1 MGLCCD
7 HNLYLSRKQTAGDN
21 WKQKTAEE
29 ADLIISDEEEE
40 EVTYQGRKKT
50 SADNKNLVTQV
61 RWQLQECLR
70 IPLTQLG
77 YGGAYPTMSGTV
89 QTSDVM
95 VNKEEK
101 AVEVLENNL
110 QYTKKLLRGTK
121 KSNEKRDK
129 FKGFKKRKKQHQ
141 K

>member
-1 MGLCCD
+1 M
-7 HNLYLSRKQTAGDN
+7 
-21 WKQKTAEE
+21 
-29 ADLIISDEEEE
+29 
-40 EVTYQGRKKT
+40 TYQGRKKT
-50 SADNKNLVTQV
+50 SADIKNLVTQV

-121 KSNEKRDK
+121 KTNEKRDK

>member
-7 HNLYLSRKQTAGDN
+7 RNLYLSRKQTAGDN

-121 KSNEKRDK
+121 KTNEKRDK

>member
-1 MGLCCD
+1 MTF
-7 HNLYLSRKQTAGDN
+7 SRKQTAGDN

-40 EVTYQGRKKT
+40 EVNYQGRKKT

-61 RWQLQECLR
+61 RWQLQEALR
-70 IPLTQLG
+70 IPMTQLG
-77 YGGAYPTMSGTV
+77 YGGAYPTMSGSV
-89 QTSDVM
+89 QTSEVM
-95 VNKEEK
+95 VKREEK

-110 QYTKKLLRGTK
+110 QYTKKLLRGTNK
-121 KSNEKRDK
+121 TNDKRDK
-129 FKGFKKRKKQHQ
+129 FKGFKKRKKQQQ